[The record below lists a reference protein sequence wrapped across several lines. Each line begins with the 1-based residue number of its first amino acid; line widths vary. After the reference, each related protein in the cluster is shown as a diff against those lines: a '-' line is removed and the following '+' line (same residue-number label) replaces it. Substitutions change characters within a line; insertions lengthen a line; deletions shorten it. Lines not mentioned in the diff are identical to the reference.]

1 MLAKQIEDF
10 RLYTQMHC
18 HFPAFCGTPHG
29 KLFDSSAE
37 SGKFVPL
44 EVRTD
49 QYLFRFGKTFRD
61 RTTLKMFQPHPDV
74 RGFFSIGTIFD
85 PDRNPGK
92 TILLHG
98 YFGNGKRTVARKFA
112 EKYKGNYPG
121 GILHITDAFQETA
134 ADAILNKLQGHENK
148 LPTNR
153 ESAIELIEKK
163 LTKIPGKKL
172 IILEGV
178 ENTWRFFDRPTAQEE
193 LKLWDLLHDPEHFS
207 VIATTTDSMADNDH
221 CYPQQIGPLSEE
233 EGARMLDGTFSHQ
246 AIPAIVR
253 KVGGNPWALDFI
265 CKRYKKEKQ
274 CVFEDYS
281 EQEQEDFKSKKM
293 PEEVMKR
300 FLNDYVTPAFEKLPD
315 NFRDMLIYAS
325 LLAPGDICRKWLVDF
340 TGDKNALTALHR
352 KAWLGRIVENRDL
365 PNKQI
370 WFTMLDN
377 TREALRQ
384 IVDDSKL
391 CEYGEKLCGFI
402 IDKEWKDHIF
412 SLKETEAL
420 AKIFLK
426 WAESPWK
433 KHILPILC
441 SLSLE
446 DDLGDYLTEYG
457 LYTLRSKVCEAAKKT
472 VEALSDGDQKQKYRW
487 LSLL

>member
-1 MLAKQIEDF
+1 
-10 RLYTQMHC
+10 
-18 HFPAFCGTPHG
+18 
-29 KLFDSSAE
+29 
-37 SGKFVPL
+37 
-44 EVRTD
+44 
-49 QYLFRFGKTFRD
+49 
-61 RTTLKMFQPHPDV
+61 
-74 RGFFSIGTIFD
+74 
-85 PDRNPGK
+85 
-92 TILLHG
+92 
-98 YFGNGKRTVARKFA
+98 
-112 EKYKGNYPG
+112 
-121 GILHITDAFQETA
+121 
-134 ADAILNKLQGHENK
+134 
-148 LPTNR
+148 
-153 ESAIELIEKK
+153 
-163 LTKIPGKKL
+163 
-172 IILEGV
+172 
-178 ENTWRFFDRPTAQEE
+178 
-193 LKLWDLLHDPEHFS
+193 
-207 VIATTTDSMADNDH
+207 
-221 CYPQQIGPLSEE
+221 
-233 EGARMLDGTFSHQ
+233 
-246 AIPAIVR
+246 
-253 KVGGNPWALDFI
+253 
-265 CKRYKKEKQ
+265 
-274 CVFEDYS
+274 
-281 EQEQEDFKSKKM
+281 
-293 PEEVMKR
+293 MKR

-472 VEALSDGDQKQKYRW
+472 VEALSDGDQKQKYRASLKIYEGHIDLDEGKTDAALKLYQEAYEIRRNIKDFGPDAPETLLPLSYIATALGKNKQFAEAEDRFNSCIQECESRRRMLDQASGSGEKTTLFETMARLYKRYADFLHDKEKAEVNYRLACTYAIRGARLSGTNTPRPLW
-487 LSLL
+487 LGNMYFHLGQFYKDTDEPEQAVKALKKSLSYLKSACSEQYPHPNIRRIDEILKSINKS